1 MKKGAVP
8 KEAVGLDIAT
18 IMTVD
23 SHSNQIS
30 TSWQCFVSNHC
41 LKVMAKFD
49 WTSNLSTFPLFQNH
63 VTSRSSFTVTCHLDL
78 AEGKVNN

>member
-30 TSWQCFVSNHC
+30 HGNVLLVTIVSRLC
-41 LKVMAKFD
+41 Q
-49 WTSNLSTFPLFQNH
+49 NLTGL
-63 VTSRSSFTVTCHLDL
+63 LI
-78 AEGKVNN
+78 